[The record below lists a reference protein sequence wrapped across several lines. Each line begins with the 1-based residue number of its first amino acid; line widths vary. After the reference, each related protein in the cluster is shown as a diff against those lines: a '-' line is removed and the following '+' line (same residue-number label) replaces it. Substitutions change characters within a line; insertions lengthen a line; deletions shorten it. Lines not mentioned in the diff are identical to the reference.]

1 MPAVP
6 KNKKSKS
13 KRDMRRNNFRLKA
26 LNIVECPRCHAKKI
40 AHRVCQ
46 SCGYYN
52 NTEII
57 QMEKKSKSKPA
68 EKEATKPQAKSD
80 EKKTTRAASK
90 KEKAELE
97 NKQ

>member
-13 KRDMRRNNFRLKA
+13 KRDMRRNSFRLKA
-26 LNIVECPRCHAKKI
+26 LNIIECPRCHAKKI

-57 QMEKKSKSKPA
+57 QMEKKSKVKAA
-68 EKEATKPQAKSD
+68 EKETTKSQDNSGA
-80 EKKTTRAASK
+80 KKTTGTDK
-90 KEKAELE
+90 KEKAEAE
-97 NKQ
+97 SKQ

>member
-6 KNKKSKS
+6 KNKRSKS
-13 KRDMRRNNFRLKA
+13 KRDMRRNSFRLKA
-26 LNIVECPRCHAKKI
+26 LNIIECPRCHAKKI

-57 QMEKKSKSKPA
+57 QMEEKSKSKPA
-68 EKEATKPQAKSD
+68 EKATAKSQTKSD
-80 EKKTTRAASK
+80 LKKSTGTDK
-90 KEKAELE
+90 KEKAEAE
-97 NKQ
+97 SKQ